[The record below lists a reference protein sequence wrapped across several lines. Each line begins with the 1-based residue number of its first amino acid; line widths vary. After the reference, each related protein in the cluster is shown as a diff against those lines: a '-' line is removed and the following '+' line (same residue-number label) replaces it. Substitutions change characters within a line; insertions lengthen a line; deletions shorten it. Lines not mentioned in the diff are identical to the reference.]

1 MEKTNPYLSVI
12 IPAYNEET
20 RLGRTLEE
28 IFRWLSNQPFAYEIL
43 VMCGDAKDRT
53 DEVAEF
59 YKAKL
64 PHLRV
69 VFERENHGKGY
80 VVRKGMLESKGE
92 IRLFTDADNSTSIDH
107 FAKMKPILDQGYDVV
122 IGTRDPRDHPEAIQ
136 AVPQSKHKQF
146 AGDLGNLIIQ
156 LLVPGIWDTQCG
168 FRALTAKA
176 AYEVFTRA
184 VINSWGFD
192 VEVLGLARKL
202 GFKIGIIPVCWKN
215 DPRSHVKLSGYLDTL
230 FEVVKIWWNLLWN
243 KYGFRAAKAKR
254 CLVDTSRI
262 VRAVD
267 SRTLLFSSALAS
279 LSHLD
284 T

>member
-80 VVRKGMLESKGE
+80 MVRKGMLE
-92 IRLFTDADNSTSIDH
+92 
-107 FAKMKPILDQGYDVV
+107 AK
-122 IGTRDPRDHPEAIQ
+122 
-136 AVPQSKHKQF
+136 
-146 AGDLGNLIIQ
+146 
-156 LLVPGIWDTQCG
+156 C
-168 FRALTAKA
+168 
-176 AYEVFTRA
+176 
-184 VINSWGFD
+184 
-192 VEVLGLARKL
+192 LARLKGKML
-202 GFKIGIIPVCWKN
+202 GF
-215 DPRSHVKLSGYLDTL
+215 VKHDEC
-230 FEVVKIWWNLLWN
+230 EVITRVWYNLEESVL
-243 KYGFRAAKAKR
+243 
-254 CLVDTSRI
+254 
-262 VRAVD
+262 
-267 SRTLLFSSALAS
+267 
-279 LSHLD
+279 
-284 T
+284 

>member
-80 VVRKGMLESKGE
+80 VVRKGMLE
-92 IRLFTDADNSTSIDH
+92 
-107 FAKMKPILDQGYDVV
+107 AK
-122 IGTRDPRDHPEAIQ
+122 
-136 AVPQSKHKQF
+136 
-146 AGDLGNLIIQ
+146 
-156 LLVPGIWDTQCG
+156 C
-168 FRALTAKA
+168 
-176 AYEVFTRA
+176 
-184 VINSWGFD
+184 
-192 VEVLGLARKL
+192 LARLKGKML
-202 GFKIGIIPVCWKN
+202 GF
-215 DPRSHVKLSGYLDTL
+215 VKHDAC
-230 FEVVKIWWNLLWN
+230 EVITRVWYNLEESVL
-243 KYGFRAAKAKR
+243 
-254 CLVDTSRI
+254 
-262 VRAVD
+262 
-267 SRTLLFSSALAS
+267 
-279 LSHLD
+279 
-284 T
+284 

>member
-80 VVRKGMLESKGE
+80 MVRKGMLE
-92 IRLFTDADNSTSIDH
+92 
-107 FAKMKPILDQGYDVV
+107 AK
-122 IGTRDPRDHPEAIQ
+122 
-136 AVPQSKHKQF
+136 
-146 AGDLGNLIIQ
+146 
-156 LLVPGIWDTQCG
+156 C
-168 FRALTAKA
+168 
-176 AYEVFTRA
+176 
-184 VINSWGFD
+184 
-192 VEVLGLARKL
+192 LARPKGKML
-202 GFKIGIIPVCWKN
+202 GFASHDEFDGITWVWYIMLETV
-215 DPRSHVKLSGYLDTL
+215 
-230 FEVVKIWWNLLWN
+230 F
-243 KYGFRAAKAKR
+243 
-254 CLVDTSRI
+254 
-262 VRAVD
+262 
-267 SRTLLFSSALAS
+267 
-279 LSHLD
+279 
-284 T
+284 